1 MIIPRSWNSNLSS
14 PHQNGPFWTKKT
26 PSISSTLSLSS
37 TKISRSSSS
46 TTLPAA
52 LPFDLSPPPIDHDF
66 LVSSSLIFTTCLHFF
81 CAKFHIYKYIYWS
94 DRKCIYASK
103 IRIFICGNLELTVF
117 RVISLKHFFLLLV
130 LYMQYALINYYCY
143 THWVI
148 HCCTHFNWSENTISD
163 CV

>member
-1 MIIPRSWNSNLSS
+1 MATTVTLPSMIIPRSWNSNLSS

-37 TKISRSSSS
+37 TKISRSSS

-81 CAKFHIYKYIYWS
+81 CAKFHIYIYIEVTKS
-94 DRKCIYASK
+94 VFMLPKLGF
-103 IRIFICGNLELTVF
+103 FICGNLELTVF
-117 RVISLKHFFLLLV
+117 RVISLKHFFSTSCII
-130 LYMQYALINYYCY
+130 YAIRPNYCY
-143 THWVI
+143 TR
-148 HCCTHFNWSENTISD
+148 
-163 CV
+163 